1 MTVTDELKKYSL
13 VALVVV
19 MVTAASSSRQAPA
32 SGKSGVEKSAGEV
45 GDLPAAISRSAA
57 IAAASCSTFS
67 GLLADIFREGVDPAC
82 EPFTANFGDAVIDH
96 AAR

>member
-19 MVTAASSSRQAPA
+19 IASA

-67 GLLADIFREGVDPAC
+67 GLLADIFREGVDPLR
-82 EPFTANFGDAVIDH
+82 PFTANFGATL
-96 AAR
+96 